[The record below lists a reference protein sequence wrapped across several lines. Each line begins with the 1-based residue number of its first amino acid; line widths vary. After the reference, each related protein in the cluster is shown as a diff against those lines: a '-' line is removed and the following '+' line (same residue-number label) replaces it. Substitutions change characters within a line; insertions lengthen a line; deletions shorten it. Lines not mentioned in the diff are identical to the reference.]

1 MTALY
6 VVLIILG
13 VILLALAII
22 AMLRIRFMLSYYGG
36 YPRLDIKVAFLE
48 YEDYFED
55 LDLESLELQLSLQ
68 RKKKKKPSG
77 VKTVTKA
84 KKRAMPSI
92 SDALKIIKDG
102 LCLLLKY
109 FSRYARLDKYRVRI
123 SLATEDPARTAILYG
138 SLAGVVGALHEYAYT
153 IKKRSYREGD
163 IYTEYKPDFY
173 AEKSDVA
180 IDINFSLRVWQYLVC
195 YYIYN
200 RAIKDL
206 KQLPPKAA
214 KKKGETKR

>member
-6 VVLIILG
+6 VVLVIIG
-13 VILLALAII
+13 VILLLAFIV

-55 LDLESLELQLSLQ
+55 LDLESLELQLSIQ
-68 RKKKKKPSG
+68 KKKKGG
-77 VKTVTKA
+77 VKATPSP
-84 KKRAMPSI
+84 KKSSMPSI
-92 SDALKIIKDG
+92 SDALKLIKDG
-102 LCLLLKY
+102 LCVLLKY

-123 SLATEDPARTAILYG
+123 NLATEDPAKTAILYG
-138 SLAGVVGALHEYAYT
+138 SLAGVVGALHEYAHS

-173 AEKSDVA
+173 AEKPDVA

-195 YYIYN
+195 YHIYN
-200 RAIKDL
+200 RTL
-206 KQLPPKAA
+206 KELKELPPKAA